1 MEDKK
6 TLLDLSWPIF
16 LESVLFSLMG
26 SADVLMLS
34 GYSDHAVGA
43 VGIVNQILFSFL
55 VIARVITAG
64 SGILCA
70 QYIGANKEKKDIKSL
85 IFTGIFVNGILGS
98 CFSIFLV
105 LGYPLLFQM
114 MGIDPVMY
122 EYARDYMI
130 IIGGSLF
137 VQFISMTVSSFLR
150 SYGKTK
156 ETMLISVLA
165 NLCNIVLNYIL
176 IYGKLGFPSL
186 GVSGAAIAT
195 AFCNLS
201 GCVMFMIYLGKKIM
215 PGFYKGTVWKENKAV
230 LKVILQYGMPA
241 AGEQFS
247 YTMAKLCIMA
257 IITRIGVAAVTTYS
271 YLNTIVSFVYLF
283 ALAVGQGSGILIGWK
298 IGGKEREKAYEIG
311 KFSTKLSFFIS
322 MLITLG
328 LFFLRRQMMGI
339 FTKDQEIIALGVMVL
354 GSEFLLE
361 AGRSVNLVLVNGL
374 RAMGDVNFPLYIGLF
389 SMWFFAVGFSFLLG
403 IPLGLGLL
411 GVWIALGL
419 DEVFRAVGM
428 AARWR
433 RNFQSVDELDV
444 KQVSNSYAFKKR

>member
-70 QYIGANKEKKDIKSL
+70 QYIGAKKEKKDIKSL

-130 IIGGSLF
+130 IIGSTLF

-311 KFSTKLSFFIS
+311 IFSTKLSFFIS

-328 LFFLRRQMMGI
+328 LFFLRRQMIGI
-339 FTKDQEIIALGVMVL
+339 FTKDQEIIALGVLVL

-428 AARWR
+428 AVRWR
-433 RNFQSVDELDV
+433 RNFQSADELDV
-444 KQVSNSYAFKKR
+444 KQVSSS

>member
-6 TLLDLSWPIF
+6 TLLDLTWPIF

-34 GYSDHAVGA
+34 GYSDNAVGA

-122 EYARDYMI
+122 EYARDYML
-130 IIGGSLF
+130 IIGSTLF

-156 ETMLISVLA
+156 ETMLISVLT
-165 NLCNIVLNYIL
+165 NLCNIILNYIL
-176 IYGKLGFPSL
+176 IYGKLGLPSL

-195 AFCNLS
+195 ALCNLL
-201 GCVMFMIYLGKKIM
+201 GCVAFMIFLGKRIM
-215 PGFYKGTVWKENKAV
+215 PGFYKATAWEENKAV

-283 ALAVGQGSGILIGWK
+283 AMAVGQGSGILIGWK

-311 KFSTKLSFFIS
+311 IFSTKLSLIIS
-322 MLITLG
+322 MLITLV
-328 LFFLRRQMMGI
+328 LFFLRRPMMGI

-354 GSEFLLE
+354 ASEFLLE

-403 IPLGLGLL
+403 IPLGMGLL

-428 AARWR
+428 AVKWR
-433 RNFQSVDELDV
+433 KNFQREDELEE
-444 KQVSNSYAFKKR
+444 KQVSDVEEA

>member
-70 QYIGANKEKKDIKSL
+70 QYIGAKKEKKDIKSL

-114 MGIDPVMY
+114 MGINPVMY

-130 IIGGSLF
+130 IIGSTLF

-298 IGGKEREKAYEIG
+298 IGGKERDKAYEIG
-311 KFSTKLSFFIS
+311 IFSTKLSFLIS

-328 LFFLRRQMMGI
+328 LFFLRRQMIGI

-403 IPLGLGLL
+403 IPFGLGLL

-433 RNFQSVDELDV
+433 RNFQSANELDV
-444 KQVSNSYAFKKR
+444 KQVSGIQKV

>member
-1 MEDKK
+1 MMPSMG
-6 TLLDLSWPIF
+6 LSRLP
-16 LESVLFSLMG
+16 
-26 SADVLMLS
+26 
-34 GYSDHAVGA
+34 SD
-43 VGIVNQILFSFL
+43 
-55 VIARVITAG
+55 
-64 SGILCA
+64 
-70 QYIGANKEKKDIKSL
+70 
-85 IFTGIFVNGILGS
+85 
-98 CFSIFLV
+98 
-105 LGYPLLFQM
+105 
-114 MGIDPVMY
+114 
-122 EYARDYMI
+122 
-130 IIGGSLF
+130 
-137 VQFISMTVSSFLR
+137 
-150 SYGKTK
+150 
-156 ETMLISVLA
+156 
-165 NLCNIVLNYIL
+165 
-176 IYGKLGFPSL
+176 
-186 GVSGAAIAT
+186 
-195 AFCNLS
+195 
-201 GCVMFMIYLGKKIM
+201 
-215 PGFYKGTVWKENKAV
+215 

-283 ALAVGQGSGILIGWK
+283 AMAVGQGSGILIGWK
-298 IGGKEREKAYEIG
+298 IGGKERDKAYEIG
-311 KFSTKLSFFIS
+311 IFSTKLSFLIS

-328 LFFLRRQMMGI
+328 LFFLRRQMIGI

-428 AARWR
+428 AVRWR

-444 KQVSNSYAFKKR
+444 KQVSGIQKV

>member
-6 TLLDLSWPIF
+6 TLFDLSWPIF

-70 QYIGANKEKKDIKSL
+70 QYIGANKEKKDMKSL
-85 IFTGIFVNGILGS
+85 IFTGIFVNGILGG

-105 LGYPLLFQM
+105 FSYPLLFRM

-122 EYARDYMI
+122 EYAKEYML

-137 VQFISMTVSSFLR
+137 IQFISMTISSFLR

-156 ETMLISVLA
+156 ETMLISVFA
-165 NLCNIVLNYIL
+165 NLCNIVLDYIF
-176 IYGKLGFPSL
+176 IYGKLGLPSL

-195 AFCNLS
+195 AFCNLL
-201 GCVMFMIYLGKKIM
+201 GCVIYMIFLEKKIM
-215 PGFYKGTVWKENKAV
+215 PGFYKETVWEENKAV

-311 KFSTKLSFFIS
+311 IFSTKISFSIS
-322 MLITLG
+322 MFITLG
-328 LFFLRRQMMGI
+328 LFFLRRQMLGI
-339 FTKDQEIIALGVMVL
+339 FTKDQEIIALGIMVL
-354 GSEFLLE
+354 ASEFLLE

-419 DEVFRAVGM
+419 DEVFRAAGM
-428 AARWR
+428 AVRWW
-433 RNFQSVDELDV
+433 RNFKLTDAEGAL
-444 KQVSNSYAFKKR
+444 

>member
-1 MEDKK
+1 MEEKK
-6 TLLDLSWPIF
+6 TLFDLSWPIF

-43 VGIVNQILFSFL
+43 VGVVNQILFSFL

-70 QYIGANKEKKDIKSL
+70 QYIGADKEEKDMKSL
-85 IFTGIFVNGILGS
+85 IFTGIFVNGILGC

-122 EYARDYMI
+122 EYAREYML

-137 VQFISMTVSSFLR
+137 IQFISMTVSSFLR
-150 SYGKTK
+150 SYGKTR
-156 ETMLISVLA
+156 ETMLISVFA
-165 NLCNIVLNYIL
+165 NLCNILLNYIL
-176 IYGKLGFPSL
+176 IYGKLGLPSL

-195 AFCNLS
+195 AFCNLL
-201 GCVMFMIYLGKKIM
+201 GCVIFMIFLGRKIM
-215 PGFYKGTVWKENKAV
+215 PGFYKGTVWEENKAV

-257 IITRIGVAAVTTYS
+257 IITRIGVTAVTTYS

-298 IGGKEREKAYEIG
+298 IGGEEREKAYKIG
-311 KFSTKLSFFIS
+311 IFSTKISLLIS

-328 LFFLRRQMMGI
+328 LFFLRRQLMGI
-339 FTKDQEIIALGVMVL
+339 FTKDTEIIALGVLVL

-361 AGRSVNLVLVNGL
+361 AGRSVNLVLVNDL

-403 IPLGLGLL
+403 ISLDTGLL

-419 DEVFRAVGM
+419 DEVFRAAGM
-428 AARWR
+428 VVRWR
-433 RNFQSVDELDV
+433 RNFQMTDKLEEE
-444 KQVSNSYAFKKR
+444 QIGEN

>member
-6 TLLDLSWPIF
+6 TLFQLSWPIF

-43 VGIVNQILFSFL
+43 VGVVNQILFSFL

-70 QYIGANKEKKDIKSL
+70 QYIGANKEEKDIKSL
-85 IFTGIFVNGILGS
+85 IFTGIFVNGILGI

-105 LGYPLLFQM
+105 LAYPLLFKM
-114 MGIDPVMY
+114 MGIAPVMY
-122 EYARDYMI
+122 GYAKEYML
-130 IIGGSLF
+130 IIGGTLF
-137 VQFISMTVSSFLR
+137 VQFVSMTVSSFLR

-156 ETMLISVLA
+156 ETMFISVFA

-176 IYGKLGFPSL
+176 IYGKLGLPSL

-195 AFCNLS
+195 AFSNLL
-201 GCVMFMIYLGKKIM
+201 GCVIFLLFLERKIM
-215 PGFYKGTVWKENKAV
+215 PGFYKGSKWAENKGV
-230 LKVILQYGMPA
+230 LKLILQYGMPA

-247 YTMAKLCIMA
+247 YTLAKLCVMA
-257 IITRIGVAAVTTYS
+257 IVTRIGVAAVTTYS

-283 ALAVGQGSGILIGWK
+283 AMAIGQGGGILIGWK

-311 KFSTKLSFFIS
+311 IFSTKISFFVS
-322 MLITLG
+322 MLITVV
-328 LFFLRRQMMGI
+328 LFCFRRQLMGI
-339 FTKDQEIIALGVMVL
+339 FTKDEEIIALGVLVL
-354 GSEFLLE
+354 SSEFLLE
-361 AGRSVNLVLVNGL
+361 TGRSINLVLVGGL

-389 SMWFFAVGFSFLLG
+389 SMWFFLVGFSFLLG
-403 IPLGLGLL
+403 ISFGMGLL
-411 GVWIALGL
+411 GVWIATGL
-419 DEVFRAVGM
+419 DEVFRAGGM
-428 AARWR
+428 AVKWWK
-433 RNFQSVDELDV
+433 NFHSADAPV
-444 KQVSNSYAFKKR
+444 